1 MNYTYICTYIYSIA
15 YIYLHICIRQSIIW
29 WNVWSNHFALTN
41 VLARFFYRNICSK
54 GLKNLVAFLQFFFT
68 HKPLLFCGTSRQ
80 TKMRGSGALCT
91 IWLLCS
97 IFGNLTLLLIKAASE
112 VKAWLDLE
120 RRSLVNI
127 SLRLKLILNSSS
139 RLGAECP

>member
-1 MNYTYICTYIYSIA
+1 MRYDKYIWIIHIFAHTYIVLHTY
-15 YIYLHICIRQSIIW
+15 ICIRQSIIW
-29 WNVWSNHFALTN
+29 WNVWSNNHFALTN

-68 HKPLLFCGTSRQ
+68 HKPLLFCVTSRQ

-120 RRSLVNI
+120 RQSLVNI
-127 SLRLKLILNSSS
+127 SLRLKS
-139 RLGAECP
+139 